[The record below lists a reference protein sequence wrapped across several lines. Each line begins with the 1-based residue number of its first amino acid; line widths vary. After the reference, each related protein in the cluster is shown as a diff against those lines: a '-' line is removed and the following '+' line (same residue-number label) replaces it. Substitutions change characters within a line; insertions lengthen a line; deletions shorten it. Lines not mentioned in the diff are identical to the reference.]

1 MTQKPENQ
9 NDGVPIS
16 QAILAKKD
24 CFYQL
29 FLKKN
34 HFGQNTQLWVDFA
47 KIKSF
52 HIQNTQF
59 WAAFEKKITPLGTK
73 QKIQECLFKEALS
86 TFLVL
91 L

>member
-1 MTQKPENQ
+1 MTNPFKSSYF
-9 NDGVPIS
+9 GKS
-16 QAILAKKD
+16 D

-34 HFGQNTQLWVDFA
+34 HFGQNTQLWVNFA

-52 HIQNTQF
+52 NSQNTQF
-59 WAAFEKKITPLGTK
+59 WAAFEKEIRPLGTK
-73 QKIQECLFKEALS
+73 QKIHECVLKEALS
-86 TFLVL
+86 PFLEL